1 MKTLEEKKLL
11 AQMSRAFGQPDPELE
26 ESIRR
31 EELLNE
37 KLFAIKKPVEPR
49 IEILKEQVL
58 TEVEKPAETN
68 LIPAKSDLIQQTVNS
83 LSDPKFVKSNLP
95 DFQKKELDG
104 LRKQIADIIQKMGTL
119 SWGGGGTGVVRI
131 NDTDDFDRGSY
142 SEGRYLRWSN
152 GMFRLDE
159 INTQQV
165 VYNTTLVTSATY
177 TVADED
183 YYIGV
188 NYAGPVTITVPATTA
203 SGRHI
208 IIKDESGNCDVNN
221 ITIAGTID
229 NDAGGCILQIQN
241 GAIDLLFRNGWRII

>member
-11 AQMSRAFGQPDPELE
+11 VKWSRAFGQPVDPALE
-26 ESIRR
+26 ESIRK

-37 KLFAIKKPVEPR
+37 KLFAKPTEPP
-49 IEILKEQVL
+49 IAILKEEVL

-68 LIPAKSDLIQQTVNS
+68 LIPKESDLIQQTVNT

-95 DFQKKELDG
+95 DFQKKEIDG

-177 TVADED
+177 TVTDDD

-188 NYAGPVTITVPATTA
+188 NYAGPVSITIPVSTT

-208 IIKDESGNCDVNN
+208 IIKDESGNCDINP
-221 ITIAGTID
+221 ITVTGTID
-229 NDAGGCILQIQN
+229 NDSGGFILEIKN
-241 GAIDLLFRNGWRII
+241 GAIDLLYRNGWRII